1 MTKKEKEAVNV
12 LCHKISCVM
21 NRLSCE
27 ERRSLRESISLV
39 YGEKPTELDK
49 KYADIPDMKHSEG
62 CDYCHNFFNEG
73 ENSSL
78 ITESLYLNSHK
89 IADVDVCINLD
100 RLVLR
105 SDNILSHSIRIEYCP
120 ICGKKLEYNDRIK
133 ITNEEFSY
141 DDPEFLMSLDLSV
154 RSHNCLSRAG
164 ILSIND
170 FCTLTAESLGEVRN
184 LGRHSYIE
192 IAYALREHGVII
204 ADILKVAAMYK
215 SSMKSFV

>member
-1 MTKKEKEAVNV
+1 MTKKEKERVAV
-12 LCHKISCVM
+12 LCHKVSGVM
-21 NRLSCE
+21 HRLTCE
-27 ERRSLRESISLV
+27 ERASLRESISLV

-78 ITESLYLNSHK
+78 IKEPLYLNSHR
-89 IADVDVCINLD
+89 IADVDVYINLD

-133 ITNEEFSY
+133 ITNEEFTY
-141 DDPEFLMSLDLSV
+141 DDPKFLMSLDLSV

-164 ILSIND
+164 ILSIDD
-170 FCTLTAESLGEVRN
+170 FCALTSESLAKVRN
-184 LGRHSYIE
+184 LGRHSYVE
-192 IAYALREHGVII
+192 IAYALKEHGVII
-204 ADILKVAAMYK
+204 ADILKTAAMYK
-215 SSMKSFV
+215 SSMKTIA

>member
-1 MTKKEKEAVNV
+1 MEGYEVSTMEEAI
-12 LCHKISCVM
+12 LKA
-21 NRLSCE
+21 
-27 ERRSLRESISLV
+27 
-39 YGEKPTELDK
+39 KPTELDK

-78 ITESLYLNSHK
+78 IKESLYLNSHK
-89 IADVDVCINLD
+89 IADVDVCIDLD

-105 SDNILSHSIRIEYCP
+105 SDNILSYSIRIEYCP

-133 ITNEEFSY
+133 ITNEEFAY
-141 DDPEFLMSLDLSV
+141 DDPKFLMSLDLSV
-154 RSHNCLSRAG
+154 RPHNCLSRAG
-164 ILSIND
+164 ILSIDD
-170 FCTLTAESLGEVRN
+170 FCALTAESLAKVRN

-204 ADILKVAAMYK
+204 ADILKVADMYK

>member
-1 MTKKEKEAVNV
+1 MTKEEKKNVAV
-12 LCHKISCVM
+12 LCHKVLGVM
-21 NRLSCE
+21 NRLTYE
-27 ERRSLRESISLV
+27 ERVSLRESISLV

-78 ITESLYLNSHK
+78 IKESLYLNSHK
-89 IADVDVCINLD
+89 IADLDVCIDLD

-133 ITNEEFSY
+133 ITNEEFAY
-141 DDPEFLMSLDLSV
+141 DDPKFLMSLDLSV

-164 ILSIND
+164 ILSIDD
-170 FCTLTAESLGEVRN
+170 FCTLTAESLANVRN
-184 LGRHSYIE
+184 LGRHSYVE

-204 ADILKVAAMYK
+204 ADILKTAAMYK
-215 SSMKSFV
+215 SNMKTIV

>member
-1 MTKKEKEAVNV
+1 MTKEEKESVAV
-12 LCHKISCVM
+12 LCHKVLGVM
-21 NRLSCE
+21 NRLTYE
-27 ERRSLRESISLV
+27 ERVPLRESISLV
-39 YGEKPTELDK
+39 YGEKPNKFDK

-78 ITESLYLNSHK
+78 IKESLYLNRHK
-89 IADVDVCINLD
+89 IADLDVCIDLD

-105 SDNILSHSIRIEYCP
+105 SDDILSNSIRIEYCP

-133 ITNEEFSY
+133 ITNKEFEY
-141 DDPEFLMSLDLSV
+141 DDPKFLMSLDLSV

-164 ILSIND
+164 ILSIDD
-170 FCTLTAESLGEVRN
+170 FCTLTAESLGKVRN
-184 LGRHSYIE
+184 LGRHSYVE

-204 ADILKVAAMYK
+204 SDILKTAAMYK
-215 SSMKSFV
+215 SSMKTIV